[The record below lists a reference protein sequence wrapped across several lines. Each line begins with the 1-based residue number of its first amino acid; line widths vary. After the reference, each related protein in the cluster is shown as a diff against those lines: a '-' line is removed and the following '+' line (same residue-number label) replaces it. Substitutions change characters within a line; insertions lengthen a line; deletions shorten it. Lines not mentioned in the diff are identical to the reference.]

1 MDKNCWNNTVPK
13 EDRHCNNCDYLSRC
27 PKDVLLEECDT
38 FWPSMDYLD
47 AQAELRQRQM
57 MAEDDFEQRRLEWDV

>member
-1 MDKNCWNNTVPK
+1 
-13 EDRHCNNCDYLSRC
+13 
-27 PKDVLLEECDT
+27 
-38 FWPSMDYLD
+38 MDYLD